1 MNTQSNSN
9 AGSGCSSHDLLA
21 SWVTP
26 ESIKA
31 AKSDFD
37 EDVPGEVLVMA
48 AALWSLAEST
58 TDHANNEAAEGFD
71 LTAEETENR
80 ANRYHDSYWSLVE
93 MWR

>member
-1 MNTQSNSN
+1 MENQHE
-9 AGSGCSSHDLLA
+9 AGSGCPSHDLLA

-26 ESIKA
+26 ESIES

-37 EDVPGEVLVMA
+37 EHTPAEVLVMA
-48 AALWSLAEST
+48 AALWRLANTTTEESEELARDGRHLSAEST
-58 TDHANNEAAEGFD
+58 ED
-71 LTAEETENR
+71 R

>member
-1 MNTQSNSN
+1 MGNDNQ
-9 AGSGCSSHDLLA
+9 AGAECPSHDLLA

-26 ESIKA
+26 ESIQA

-48 AALWSLAEST
+48 AALWSLAAST
-58 TDHANNEAAEGFD
+58 TDHAEDLAADGFE
-71 LTAEETENR
+71 LKAEETEDR

-93 MWR
+93 MWRQ